1 MMVDNVVAGDVGV
14 RRGRLE
20 GAVVAPGD
28 AAWDEAR
35 QAWNLHVD
43 QRPALVAVP
52 RGATDVAAIVDF
64 AREHGLRVAPQGT
77 GHNASAIATLE
88 RTILVKTHEMR
99 SVEIDAER
107 RRARVGAGVLW
118 AEVTG
123 PASGLGL
130 APLAGSSPDV
140 GVVGYTLGG
149 GLSWLSRRHGVAAN
163 SVLAI
168 ELVTADGRLVR
179 CDRDHE
185 PELFWALR
193 GGGGSFGVVT
203 AIEFVLYPAPQV
215 YAGALLWPWERA
227 AEGLRGDAEGVR
239 GAVGWARPP
248 PDAISTS
255 ARILQV
261 PPLPDI
267 PEPVR
272 GRQFVA
278 IDGAFLGSPEAGA
291 EVLAP
296 LRALDPEID
305 MFAPIPAAALSHIH
319 MDPEHPVPAIG
330 DGMVLDELTP
340 AAIDALVAVAGPGS
354 GSPLLAVE
362 LRQLGGAIGVPPA
375 EHGALAKIGGAFA
388 FFAVGMAMTPEM
400 GDAVGAHV
408 DRVMGAM
415 DPWGGGRR
423 YLNFTERS
431 ADARAFF
438 PEGTLRRLQAVK
450 RDVDPGDVFVSNHP
464 VPLADWPGRRGSS
477 RAPAGLR
484 GPSSFRPR
492 AVLCRGARGRRHRGG
507 RVDRPREAHV

>member
-1 MMVDNVVAGDVGV
+1 MLMDNAPAVETHAL
-14 RRGRLE
+14 RARIE
-20 GAVVAPGD
+20 GTVVAPQD
-28 AAWDEAR
+28 ESWDEAR
-35 QAWNLHVD
+35 AAWNLAVD
-43 QRPALVAVP
+43 QRPALVAIP
-52 RGATDVAAIVDF
+52 HSAADVVAIVDF
-64 AREHGLRVAPQGT
+64 ARENGLRVAPQGT
-77 GHNASAIATLE
+77 GHNASAIASLE
-88 RTILVKTHEMR
+88 RTILVKTSALR
-99 SVEIDAER
+99 DVEVDVPG

-123 PASGLGL
+123 PASEHGL

-149 GLSWLSRRHGVAAN
+149 GLSWLSRRHGLAAN

-168 ELVTADGRLVR
+168 ELVTADGRRVR

-215 YAGALLWPWERA
+215 YAGAMLWPWERA
-227 AEGLRGDAEGVR
+227 TEVLKRYVEWCRTA
-239 GAVGWARPP
+239 
-248 PDAISTS
+248 PDAVSTS
-255 ARILQV
+255 ARLLQV

-272 GRQFVA
+272 GRRFVA
-278 IDGAFLGSPEAGA
+278 IDGAYLGDPEAAA

-296 LRALDPEID
+296 LRALEPEID

-319 MDPEHPVPAIG
+319 MDPEHPVPGHG

-340 AAIDALVAVAGPGS
+340 AAIETLVAIAGPGS

-388 FFAVGMAMTPEM
+388 LFAVGMAMTPEL
-400 GDAVGAHV
+400 GAAVEAHV
-408 DRVMGAM
+408 ERVIEAM
-415 DPWGGGRR
+415 DPWDAGRR
-423 YLNFTERS
+423 YLNFTERP
-431 ADARAFF
+431 ADAGAFF

-450 RDVDPGDVFVSNHP
+450 AAYDPGDLLCSNHP
-464 VPLADWPGRRGSS
+464 VPVA
-477 RAPAGLR
+477 A
-484 GPSSFRPR
+484 
-492 AVLCRGARGRRHRGG
+492 
-507 RVDRPREAHV
+507 

>member
-1 MMVDNVVAGDVGV
+1 MLMDNVVAVDVDV
-14 RRGRLE
+14 LRDRIE
-20 GAVVAPGD
+20 GTVVAPGD

-43 QRPALVAVP
+43 QRPALVAIP
-52 RGATDVAAIVDF
+52 QSAADVVAIVDF
-64 AREHGLRVAPQGT
+64 AREQGLRVAPQGT

-88 RTILVKTHEMR
+88 RTILVKTHALR
-99 SVEIDAER
+99 AVEIDVER

-123 PASGLGL
+123 PASEHGL

-149 GLSWLSRRHGVAAN
+149 GLSWLSRRHGLAAN

-227 AEGLRGDAEGVR
+227 GEVLRAYVEWCR
-239 GAVGWARPP
+239 TA

-255 ARILQV
+255 ARLLQV

-296 LRALDPEID
+296 LRALEPEID
-305 MFAPIPAAALSHIH
+305 MFASIPAAALSHIH
-319 MDPEHPVPAIG
+319 MDPEQPVPGIG

-340 AAIDALVAVAGPGS
+340 AAIDALVAAAGPGS

-400 GDAVGAHV
+400 GEAVAAHV
-408 DRVMGAM
+408 DRVMEAM
-415 DPWGGGRR
+415 DPWDAGRR

-431 ADARAFF
+431 ADASAFF

-464 VPLADWPGRRGSS
+464 VPAAD
-477 RAPAGLR
+477 
-484 GPSSFRPR
+484 
-492 AVLCRGARGRRHRGG
+492 
-507 RVDRPREAHV
+507 

>member
-1 MMVDNVVAGDVGV
+1 MLMDNALAVDANELRALV
-14 RRGRLE
+14 E
-20 GAVVAPGD
+20 GTVVAPGD
-28 AAWDEAR
+28 ATWDEAR
-35 QAWNLHVD
+35 AAWNLAVD
-43 QRPALVAVP
+43 QRPALVAIP
-52 RGATDVAAIVDF
+52 QSAADVVAIVAF
-64 AREHGLRVAPQGT
+64 ARERGLRVAPQGT
-77 GHNASAIATLE
+77 GHNASAIASLE
-88 RTILVKTHEMR
+88 RTILLKTSALR
-99 SVEIDAER
+99 DVEIDAPG

-123 PASGLGL
+123 PASEHGL

-149 GLSWLSRRHGVAAN
+149 GLSWLSRRHGLAAN

-179 CDRDHE
+179 CDRDNE

-227 AEGLRGDAEGVR
+227 SEVLTAYVEWCRTA
-239 GAVGWARPP
+239 

-255 ARILQV
+255 ARLLQV

-278 IDGAFLGSPEAGA
+278 IDGAYLGDPEAGA
-291 EVLAP
+291 AALAA
-296 LRALDPEID
+296 LRALEPEID
-305 MFAPIPAAALSHIH
+305 MFAPVPAAALSHIH
-319 MDPEHPVPAIG
+319 MDPEQPVPGHG
-330 DGMVLDELTP
+330 DGMVLGELTP
-340 AAIDALVAVAGPGS
+340 AAIETLVGVAGPGS

-362 LRQLGGAIGVPPA
+362 LRQLGGAVGVPPA
-375 EHGALAKIGGAFA
+375 EHGALAKISGAFA
-388 FFAVGMAMTPEM
+388 LFAVGMAMTPEM
-400 GDAVGAHV
+400 GAAVEAHI
-408 DRVMGAM
+408 DRVTEAM
-415 DPWGGGRR
+415 DPWDAGRR

-431 ADARAFF
+431 ADASAFF

-450 RDVDPGDVFVSNHP
+450 RAFDPGDVFCANHP
-464 VPLADWPGRRGSS
+464 VPAAD
-477 RAPAGLR
+477 
-484 GPSSFRPR
+484 
-492 AVLCRGARGRRHRGG
+492 
-507 RVDRPREAHV
+507 

>member
-1 MMVDNVVAGDVGV
+1 MDNATAVDTDELRARID
-14 RRGRLE
+14 
-20 GAVVAPGD
+20 GAVVAPQD
-28 AAWDEAR
+28 QTWDEAR
-35 QAWNLHVD
+35 AAWNLAVD
-43 QRPALVAVP
+43 QRPALVAIP
-52 RGATDVAAIVDF
+52 ESAADVVAIVDF
-64 AREHGLRVAPQGT
+64 ARERGLRVAPQGT

-88 RTILVKTHEMR
+88 RTILVKTSALR
-99 SVEIDAER
+99 DVEIDVAG
-107 RRARVGAGVLW
+107 RRARAGAGVLW

-123 PASGLGL
+123 PASEHGL

-149 GLSWLSRRHGVAAN
+149 GLSWLSRRHGLAAN

-227 AEGLRGDAEGVR
+227 TEVLKRYVEWCRTA
-239 GAVGWARPP
+239 

-255 ARILQV
+255 VRLLQV

-278 IDGAFLGSPEAGA
+278 IDGAYLGAPEAAA

-296 LRALDPEID
+296 LRALEPEID

-319 MDPEHPVPAIG
+319 MDPEHPVPGHG

-340 AAIDALVAVAGPGS
+340 AAIETLVAIAGPGS
-354 GSPLLAVE
+354 GSPLLSVE

-375 EHGALAKIGGAFA
+375 EHGALAKVGGAFA
-388 FFAVGMAMTPEM
+388 LFAVGMKMTPEM
-400 GDAVGAHV
+400 GAAVEAHV
-408 DRVMGAM
+408 DRVIEAM
-415 DPWGGGRR
+415 DPWDAGRR

-431 ADARAFF
+431 SDAAAFF

-450 RDVDPGDVFVSNHP
+450 RAVDPGDVFCSNHP
-464 VPLADWPGRRGSS
+464 VPPAD
-477 RAPAGLR
+477 
-484 GPSSFRPR
+484 
-492 AVLCRGARGRRHRGG
+492 
-507 RVDRPREAHV
+507 

>member
-1 MMVDNVVAGDVGV
+1 MLMDNATAVDTDELRARID
-14 RRGRLE
+14 
-20 GAVVAPGD
+20 GAVVAPQD
-28 AAWDEAR
+28 ETWDEAR
-35 QAWNLHVD
+35 AAWNLAVD
-43 QRPALVAVP
+43 QRPALVAIP
-52 RGATDVAAIVDF
+52 ESAADVVAIVDF
-64 AREHGLRVAPQGT
+64 ARERGLRVAPQGT

-88 RTILVKTHEMR
+88 RTILVKTSALR
-99 SVEIDAER
+99 DVEIDVPG
-107 RRARVGAGVLW
+107 RRARTGAGVLW

-123 PASGLGL
+123 PASEHGL

-149 GLSWLSRRHGVAAN
+149 GLSWLSRRHGLAAN

-168 ELVTADGRLVR
+168 ELVSADGRLVR

-227 AEGLRGDAEGVR
+227 TEVLKRYVEWCRTA
-239 GAVGWARPP
+239 

-255 ARILQV
+255 VRLLQV

-278 IDGAFLGSPEAGA
+278 IDGAYLGDPEAAA

-296 LRALDPEID
+296 LRALEPEID
-305 MFAPIPAAALSHIH
+305 MFAPIPAAALSHVH
-319 MDPEHPVPAIG
+319 MDPEHPVPAHG

-340 AAIDALVAVAGPGS
+340 AAIETLVAIAGPGS
-354 GSPLLAVE
+354 GSPLLSVE

-388 FFAVGMAMTPEM
+388 LFAVGMKMTPEM
-400 GDAVGAHV
+400 GAAVEAHV
-408 DRVMGAM
+408 DRVIEAM
-415 DPWGGGRR
+415 DPWDAGRR

-431 ADARAFF
+431 SDAAAFF

-450 RDVDPGDVFVSNHP
+450 RAVDPGDVFCSNHP
-464 VPLADWPGRRGSS
+464 VPPAD
-477 RAPAGLR
+477 
-484 GPSSFRPR
+484 
-492 AVLCRGARGRRHRGG
+492 
-507 RVDRPREAHV
+507 

>member
-1 MMVDNVVAGDVGV
+1 MLMDNATAVDTDELRARID
-14 RRGRLE
+14 
-20 GAVVAPGD
+20 GAVVAPQD
-28 AAWDEAR
+28 ETWDEAR
-35 QAWNLHVD
+35 AAWNLAVD
-43 QRPALVAVP
+43 QRPALVAIP
-52 RGATDVAAIVDF
+52 ESAADVVAIVDF
-64 AREHGLRVAPQGT
+64 ARERGLRVAPQGT

-88 RTILVKTHEMR
+88 RTILVKTSALR
-99 SVEIDAER
+99 DVEIDVPG
-107 RRARVGAGVLW
+107 RRARTGAGVLW

-123 PASGLGL
+123 PASEHGL

-149 GLSWLSRRHGVAAN
+149 GLSWLSRRHGLAAN

-168 ELVTADGRLVR
+168 ELVSADGRLVR

-227 AEGLRGDAEGVR
+227 TEVLKRYVEWCRTA
-239 GAVGWARPP
+239 

-255 ARILQV
+255 VRLLQV

-278 IDGAFLGSPEAGA
+278 IDGAYLGDPEAAA

-296 LRALDPEID
+296 LRALEPEID

-319 MDPEHPVPAIG
+319 MDPEHPVPAHG

-340 AAIDALVAVAGPGS
+340 AAIETLVAIAGPGS
-354 GSPLLAVE
+354 GSPLLSVE

-388 FFAVGMAMTPEM
+388 LFAVGVKMTPEM
-400 GDAVGAHV
+400 GAAVEAHV
-408 DRVMGAM
+408 DRVIEAM
-415 DPWGGGRR
+415 DPWDAGRR

-431 ADARAFF
+431 SDAAAFF

-450 RDVDPGDVFVSNHP
+450 RAVDPGDVFCSNHP
-464 VPLADWPGRRGSS
+464 VPPAD
-477 RAPAGLR
+477 
-484 GPSSFRPR
+484 
-492 AVLCRGARGRRHRGG
+492 
-507 RVDRPREAHV
+507 

>member
-1 MMVDNVVAGDVGV
+1 MLMDNAPAVETHELRA
-14 RRGRLE
+14 RIE
-20 GAVVAPGD
+20 GTVVAPHD
-28 AAWDEAR
+28 ASWDEAR
-35 QAWNLHVD
+35 AAWNLAVD
-43 QRPALVAVP
+43 QRPALVAIP
-52 RGATDVAAIVDF
+52 HSAADVVAIVDF
-64 AREHGLRVAPQGT
+64 ARANGLRVAPQGT
-77 GHNASAIATLE
+77 GHNASAIASLE
-88 RTILVKTHEMR
+88 RTILVKTSALR
-99 SVEIDAER
+99 DVEIDVPG

-123 PASGLGL
+123 PASEHGL

-149 GLSWLSRRHGVAAN
+149 GLSWLSRRHGLAAN

-179 CDRDHE
+179 CDRDRE

-227 AEGLRGDAEGVR
+227 AEVLRAYVEWCR
-239 GAVGWARPP
+239 TA

-296 LRALDPEID
+296 LRALEPEID
-305 MFAPIPAAALSHIH
+305 MFAPIPAGALSHIH
-319 MDPEHPVPAIG
+319 MDPEHPVPGIG
-330 DGMVLDELTP
+330 DGMVLAPLTP
-340 AAIDALVAVAGPGS
+340 AAIDALVAVAGTGS
-354 GSPLLAVE
+354 GSPLLGVE

-375 EHGALAKIGGAFA
+375 EHGALAKIGGGVAVFA
-388 FFAVGMAMTPEM
+388 LGMAVTP
-400 GDAVGAHV
+400 GK
-408 DRVMGAM
+408 
-415 DPWGGGRR
+415 GG
-423 YLNFTERS
+423 
-431 ADARAFF
+431 ARA
-438 PEGTLRRLQAVK
+438 PPPR
-450 RDVDPGDVFVSNHP
+450 PGV
-464 VPLADWPGRRGSS
+464 G
-477 RAPAGLR
+477 
-484 GPSSFRPR
+484 
-492 AVLCRGARGRRHRGG
+492 
-507 RVDRPREAHV
+507 

>member
-1 MMVDNVVAGDVGV
+1 MLMDNAPAVEAHEL
-14 RRGRLE
+14 RARIE
-20 GAVVAPGD
+20 GTVVAPQD
-28 AAWDEAR
+28 ASWDEAR
-35 QAWNLHVD
+35 AAWNLAVD

-52 RGATDVAAIVDF
+52 HSAADVVAIVEF
-64 AREHGLRVAPQGT
+64 ARERGLRVAPQGT
-77 GHNASAIATLE
+77 GHNASAIASLE
-88 RTILVKTHEMR
+88 RTILVKTHALR
-99 SVEIDAER
+99 DVEIDVAG
-107 RRARVGAGVLW
+107 RRARVGSGVVW

-123 PASGLGL
+123 PASEHGL

-149 GLSWLSRRHGVAAN
+149 GLSWLSRRHGLASN

-215 YAGALLWPWERA
+215 YAGAMLWPWERA
-227 AEGLRGDAEGVR
+227 TEVLTRYVEWCRTA
-239 GAVGWARPP
+239 

-255 ARILQV
+255 ARLLQV

-278 IDGAFLGSPEAGA
+278 IDGAYLGDPEAAA

-296 LRALDPEID
+296 LRALEPEID

-319 MDPEHPVPAIG
+319 MDPEHPVPGHG

-340 AAIDALVAVAGPGS
+340 AAIEALVAIAGPGS

-388 FFAVGMAMTPEM
+388 LFAVGMAMTPEM
-400 GDAVGAHV
+400 GAAVEAHV
-408 DRVMGAM
+408 GRVIEAM
-415 DPWGGGRR
+415 DPWDAGRR
-423 YLNFTERS
+423 YLNFTERP
-431 ADARAFF
+431 ADASAFF

-450 RDVDPGDVFVSNHP
+450 AEYDPGDMLCSNHP
-464 VPLADWPGRRGSS
+464 VPA
-477 RAPAGLR
+477 AG
-484 GPSSFRPR
+484 
-492 AVLCRGARGRRHRGG
+492 
-507 RVDRPREAHV
+507 